1 MAELVSADRDGAGS
15 GEGEGAGDAAV
26 DGRTARRDR
35 NRAAVVDALL
45 ALYGDGNLRP
55 GSLEIAERAGLS
67 PRSLFRYFEDVDD
80 LTREAIE
87 VMERRARALLP
98 VNARPDDPL
107 ADRIVALVDQ
117 RSRLFEAVAPAAV
130 VSRLQA
136 PFQPLLAAELHRTR
150 AFLRQQV
157 QDLFRSELA
166 AMGSARAAARLGA
179 VDALCTFESYQLL
192 RIDRGLPAAKARATL
207 VEALTALLT

>member
-1 MAELVSADRDGAGS
+1 MTDLASADR
-15 GEGEGAGDAAV
+15 EGAGGDAV

-45 ALYGDGNLRP
+45 TLYRDGNLRP
-55 GSLEIAERAGLS
+55 SSLEIAERAGLS

-87 VMERRARALLP
+87 VMERRAWALLP
-98 VNARPDDPL
+98 VDARPDDPL
-107 ADRIVALVDQ
+107 ADRIAALVAQ
-117 RSRLFEAVAPAAV
+117 RSRLFEAVAPAAA

-150 AFLRQQV
+150 AFLRQQLT
-157 QDLFRSELA
+157 DLFPTELA
-166 AMGSARAAARLGA
+166 SRGAGRTATRLGA
-179 VDALCTFESYQLL
+179 VDVLCTFESYQLL
-192 RIDRGLPAAKARATL
+192 RNDQGLTAARARAVL
-207 VEALTALLT
+207 VEALTALLTSTRS